1 MRRIFIIIFILI
13 IPCVLLS
20 SCGEL
25 LDALTASS
33 GEESVESAVSVEEV
47 SESSAEEVSTEPK
60 WKMEVVENEVFPDE
74 PSRRAAEQMDPA
86 IARAI
91 EMLNDKWV
99 NDFAEKQTF
108 TAFPYDPDSE
118 PKEYDGLNEDAKEL
132 YDVIYDAAVNFGNY
146 EFDEREYPKSFISD
160 FLAAYSA
167 VSHDHPDL
175 FMYTGCVFKGFITS
189 NAYCMPN
196 ETVNHV
202 CEDLDAVKDEVEFF
216 YRTIDRVAEKMPEG
230 LTDIQKYIYLV
241 GVVCYTTEYDYSLAS
256 DLDDSQA
263 YNALV
268 KRLTVCHGYARAYYL
283 LCTKC
288 GLDCRC
294 VIGNVGEDLHMWNAI
309 KTSEGTRYIDTCWVD
324 TTSHKTSYPYEFYPW
339 YVFMTEEDLVFEGYD
354 LIG

>member
-33 GEESVESAVSVEEV
+33 EEESAGSTGEISEISEEV
-47 SESSAEEVSTEPK
+47 SAEPK

-118 PKEYDGLNEDAKEL
+118 IKEYDGLSEDAKEL
-132 YDVIYDAAVNFGNY
+132 YDVIYDAAVNFGHY

-160 FLAAYSA
+160 FLTAYSA
-167 VSHDHPDL
+167 VSHDYPDL
-175 FMYTGCVFKGFITS
+175 FMYTGCVFNGFITS

-202 CEDLDAVKDEVEFF
+202 CEDLDAVKAEVEFF
-216 YRTIDRVAEKMPEG
+216 CRTIDRVAEKMPEG

-268 KRLTVCHGYARAYYL
+268 KRSTVCHGYARAYYL

-288 GLDCRC
+288 GLDCKC
-294 VIGNVGEDLHMWNAI
+294 VIGNVGDDLHMWNAI

-324 TTSHKTSYPYEFYPW
+324 TTSQKTGYPYEFYPW